1 MGRSLDSL
9 VREMSLKRSV
19 SISLASLVLLACAS
33 LMFAQ
38 GGRDALLIEVTD
50 AAGKPLKNA
59 CVTVIPKEGEITFR
73 KADKRGRVRLKEIQ
87 PGNYRVVVKVD
98 GYTAQ
103 KRQVTVGSAPETV
116 AFSLQPRAAG
126 EE

>member
-1 MGRSLDSL
+1 
-9 VREMSLKRSV
+9 MSLRRSV
-19 SISLASLVLLACAS
+19 SVTIAALVLLACAS
-33 LMFAQ
+33 LLFAQ
-38 GGRDALLIEVTD
+38 GGGGNALVIEVTD

-103 KRQVTVGSAPETV
+103 KRQVTLGSAPEVV